1 MDLYGALPL
10 LKINV
15 ALLDGISI
23 FGALNNENGR
33 QI

>member
-1 MDLYGALPL
+1 MDFIIPL

-15 ALLDGISI
+15 ALLDGISM
-23 FGALNNENGR
+23 FGALSNENGR